1 MIVTILILILIVNL
15 LEALYLGIKF
25 RQLKKGNTADKEY
38 KKLVDKLS
46 PLMSVTFIISIIIL
60 VILWIIA

>member
-25 RQLKKGNTADKEY
+25 RELKKRNAAYKEY

-46 PLMSVTFIISIIIL
+46 PLMSVTFIISIVIL

>member
-25 RQLKKGNTADKEY
+25 RQLKKGNAADKEY

>member
-15 LEALYLGIKF
+15 LEALYLGIKCWE
-25 RQLKKGNTADKEY
+25 LKKRNAADKEY
-38 KKLVDKLS
+38 KKMVDNLS

-60 VILWIIA
+60 VILLIIA

>member
-25 RQLKKGNTADKEY
+25 RELKKEMQLIKNIKN
-38 KKLVDKLS
+38 
-46 PLMSVTFIISIIIL
+46 
-60 VILWIIA
+60 W

>member
-1 MIVTILILILIVNL
+1 MIVTILILVLIVNL

-25 RQLKKGNTADKEY
+25 RELKKRNAADKEY

-46 PLMSVTFIISIIIL
+46 PLMFVTFIISIVIL